1 MRHELAEGAWVHYAD
16 ELLQRCVG
24 GTVINTPD
32 STFTVDIRLDL
43 GIVFPTVE
51 GVVLSLGNADDTAG
65 GIRCNRG
72 DRAYSPGT
80 WHWPETI

>member
-1 MRHELAEGAWVHYAD
+1 
-16 ELLQRCVG
+16 
-24 GTVINTPD
+24 
-32 STFTVDIRLDL
+32 
-43 GIVFPTVE
+43 
-51 GVVLSLGNADDTAG
+51 VVLSLGNADDTAG